1 MRTVLILVL
10 FLMAAGLGYVAYE
23 GMQPRQPEAAAAPAP
38 PPTVRVLVAASPL
51 HPGTLLK
58 DQDIRE
64 RALPPNEVPETAL
77 PATVEQRDELRGAML
92 RRYLAPGEMLSRED
106 VLRPRD
112 RGFLAAV
119 LKPGMRAVAIGTDAR
134 TGAAGLIFPGD
145 LVDVILTQ
153 TFGSADTPV
162 ARRVTAETVL
172 TGVRVIA
179 VDQMITQGAPIPS
192 GSARPTQEVAR
203 TVTMEV
209 SPEQSER
216 LAVAERLG
224 QLILALRPIDAP
236 EGDQAARPTA
246 TVFGADVSPAL
257 SSTETPA
264 SPRMRVI
271 QGNNVNDVVFR

>member
-1 MRTVLILVL
+1 
-10 FLMAAGLGYVAYE
+10 
-23 GMQPRQPEAAAAPAP
+23 
-38 PPTVRVLVAASPL
+38 
-51 HPGTLLK
+51 
-58 DQDIRE
+58 
-64 RALPPNEVPETAL
+64 
-77 PATVEQRDELRGAML
+77 
-92 RRYLAPGEMLSRED
+92 MLSRED

-119 LKPGMRAVAIGTDAR
+119 LKPGMRAIAIGVDAR

-153 TFGSADTPV
+153 NFAAGDATT

-192 GSARPTQEVAR
+192 GRAAATEGVAR

-216 LAVAERLG
+216 VAVAERLG
-224 QLILALRPIDAP
+224 TLILALRPIDSP
-236 EGDQAARPTA
+236 DEQTARPTA
-246 TVFGADVSPAL
+246 TTFGGDVSPAL
-257 SSTETPA
+257 SSTESPA
-264 SPRMRVI
+264 APRMRVI
-271 QGNNVNDVVFR
+271 QGNAVNDVTFR

>member
-1 MRTVLILVL
+1 MRSVLILVL

-23 GMQPRQPEAAAAPAP
+23 GMQPREPVQQAAAP
-38 PPTVRVLVAASPL
+38 PPTVRVLVAAAPL

-58 DQDIRE
+58 DQDIRD
-64 RALPPNEVPETAL
+64 RALPPEEVPEGAL
-77 PATVEQRDELRGAML
+77 PATIEQREELRGAML
-92 RRYLAPGEMLSRED
+92 RRYLAPGEMLARED

-119 LKPGMRAVAIGTDAR
+119 LKPGMRAVAIGVDAR

-153 TFGSADTPV
+153 TFSANDAST

-236 EGDQAARPTA
+236 SDEQTARPTA
-246 TVFGADVSPAL
+246 TVFGGDVSPAL
-257 SSTETPA
+257 SSTEAPA
-264 SPRMRVI
+264 APRMRVI
-271 QGNNVNDVVFR
+271 QGNAVNDVTFR

>member
-10 FLMAAGLGYVAYE
+10 LTMAAGLGYVAYE
-23 GMQPRQPEAAAAPAP
+23 GIAPRQAATAAPAP
-38 PPTVRVLVAASPL
+38 IPTVRVLVAAAPL

-64 RALPPNEVPETAL
+64 RALPPGDVPDGAL
-77 PATVEQRDELRGAML
+77 LATQEQRDELRGAML
-92 RRYLAPGEMLSRED
+92 RRYLGPGEQVTRED

-119 LKPGMRAVAIGTDAR
+119 LRPGMRAVAIGVDAR

-153 TFGSADTPV
+153 TFSGADASI

-179 VDQMITQGAPIPS
+179 VDQMITQGAIIPS
-192 GSARPTQEVAR
+192 GSARPTEQVAR
-203 TVTMEV
+203 TVTVEV

-236 EGDQAARPTA
+236 DGDQAARPTT

-264 SPRMRVI
+264 MPRMRVI
-271 QGNNVNDVVFR
+271 QGGNVNDVIFR

>member
-1 MRTVLILVL
+1 MRSVLILVL

-23 GMQPRQPEAAAAPAP
+23 GMQPREAPQQAAAPN
-38 PPTVRVLVAASPL
+38 PTVRVLVAAAPL

-58 DQDIRE
+58 DQDIRD
-64 RALPPNEVPETAL
+64 RALPPGEVPEGAL
-77 PATVEQRDELRGAML
+77 PATIEQREELRGAML
-92 RRYLAPGEMLSRED
+92 RRYLAPGEMLARED

-119 LKPGMRAVAIGTDAR
+119 LRPGMRAVAIGTDAR

-153 TFGSADTPV
+153 NFSAQDASA

-224 QLILALRPIDAP
+224 QLILALRPIDTP
-236 EGDQAARPTA
+236 TDDQTARPTA

-257 SSTETPA
+257 SNTEGPA
-264 SPRMRVI
+264 VQRMRVI
-271 QGNNVNDVVFR
+271 QGNSVNDVTFR

>member
-1 MRTVLILVL
+1 MRAVLILVL

-23 GMQPRQPEAAAAPAP
+23 GMQPREQAAQAAAPVA
-38 PPTVRVLVAASPL
+38 TVRVLVAAAPL

-64 RALPPNEVPETAL
+64 RALPPAEVPDGAVTA
-77 PATVEQRDELRGAML
+77 TTEQREELRGAML
-92 RRYLAPGEMLSRED
+92 RRYLAPGEMLSRDD

-119 LKPGMRAVAIGTDAR
+119 LRQGMRAVAIGVDAR

-153 TFGSADTPV
+153 QFSGPEASV

-179 VDQMITQGAPIPS
+179 VDQMITQGAPVPS
-192 GSARPTQEVAR
+192 GRAAATEQVAR

-224 QLILALRPIDAP
+224 QLILALRPIDTTTD
-236 EGDQAARPTA
+236 EQIARPTA

-264 SPRMRVI
+264 LPRMRVI
-271 QGNNVNDVVFR
+271 QGNNVSDVTFR